1 VLPDAVPGTPSMRI
15 TSGGTWKWKE
25 FHMDASLRGFGN
37 LLFSFYANHHEDSQY
52 LLYGDNSRFY
62 GTIAMQ
68 TATNYFLCIT
78 NECNL
83 GAELPAFRE
92 DALSFAGGNFKVT
105 NDVTLADVNRDIQ
118 LDAVSASIGVSCIFR
133 AEDATFDIASP
144 ISGSGSLM
152 INSPDG
158 CVVLKGDNS
167 YTGATTVACGSLSL
181 ESTNALGG
189 STAHFS
195 SGTALVVRY
204 PQAEALDNGLPVSDS
219 QFSFDSEARVKI
231 TGRQTGANL
240 GQSFKLPLFC
250 GTADALSMFDS
261 VTFEAPDNTYK
272 ITFSTKTLPDD
283 TQVLWASVSKV
294 GLLLMIQ

>member
-1 VLPDAVPGTPSMRI
+1 
-15 TSGGTWKWKE
+15 
-25 FHMDASLRGFGN
+25 
-37 LLFSFYANHHEDSQY
+37 
-52 LLYGDNSRFY
+52 
-62 GTIAMQ
+62 MQ

-133 AEDATFDIASP
+133 AEDATLDIASP

-158 CVVLKGDNS
+158 CVVLKGNNS

-195 SGTALVVRY
+195 PGTALVVRY
-204 PQAEALDNGLPVSDS
+204 PQAEALDNGLPVSDG
-219 QFSFDSEARVKI
+219 QFSFDSAARIKI
-231 TGRQTGANL
+231 TGRQTGADL
-240 GQSFKLPLFC
+240 GQNFKLPLFC
-250 GTADALSMFDS
+250 GTAEALSMFDS
-261 VTFEAPDNTYK
+261 VTFEAPDNTYR